1 MCKEINREKEKFFHS
16 ITATH
21 FPSAANKFK
30 HKHAV
35 EAFIYFSLIYLKKK
49 LGIITKVLEVESL
62 SPWERKWE
70 RAELYSTLNIYC
82 SELTPQ
88 CIFNIYVQTSKQ

>member
-35 EAFIYFSLIYLKKK
+35 DAFIYFSLIYLKKK
-49 LGIITKVLEVESL
+49 LGIIMKVFGSCKFVVLG
-62 SPWERKWE
+62 RKVG
-70 RAELYSTLNIYC
+70 AS
-82 SELTPQ
+82 
-88 CIFNIYVQTSKQ
+88 